1 MPNSSGEIW
10 IRTVGTNGCAGM
22 FDDGKTIICV
32 LFAYSFVLKIPEF
45 LLIFARMK
53 TLTTHIQNHCV
64 IVLCIFCLFACSG
77 EDARMEERLRKIQ
90 AADKAFVVQES
101 TAEIDSIVHYFEKHP
116 SKELLPLS
124 YYYAGRIYSDLEDA
138 PQAME
143 YFQKTLECEPD
154 DSLAALAHSQMG
166 SLLLLQRMVTASMEH
181 VRAAYHYDVQQ
192 ADTTGMIFDL
202 RDLGNAFRCTKD
214 EVDSCLNYY
223 EEALRLATEQ
233 GDTLMQEELK
243 GSIAVYL
250 IQTDSLQAAW
260 HLLRPLLENID
271 QRDASSAS
279 SLRSMAAEYYLKTGN
294 TDSACIYYEQ
304 LTQNGTLYAKQE
316 AYRQLAKHSLAKGD
330 LQRATEQLISY
341 EKYTDSIA
349 ITMQAD
355 ALTQADALFNYRL
368 REQENERLTKTMT
381 ETKTIAV
388 GAIGLLLLCGCAM
401 LFLYE
406 RNKRKQIAQL
416 LHTERMKEVQE
427 QQYKRSL
434 AYIEEN
440 EKKMKELEEQME
452 KTGQENT
459 QLRKTI
465 QKLTYANELASI
477 QMQEQQQADRLVK
490 TSSIYQRIQ
499 ILLNNKES
507 IGMNDEI
514 WKELEE
520 VVEQAYSGFLER
532 VEDLCPLNWQE
543 RNLCLLLKAGFSP
556 SSIAVLT
563 AHSKQSISST
573 RSRLYERT
581 FLRKGTPSQWDEFI
595 LSL

>member
-1 MPNSSGEIW
+1 
-10 IRTVGTNGCAGM
+10 
-22 FDDGKTIICV
+22 
-32 LFAYSFVLKIPEF
+32 
-45 LLIFARMK
+45 MK
-53 TLTTHIQNHCV
+53 TTYTHIQN
-64 IVLCIFCLFACSG
+64 ISWSILCLFCLYACSG

-90 AADKAFVVQES
+90 ATDKAFVVQES
-101 TAEIDSIVHYFEKHP
+101 TDEIDSIVHYFEKHP

-138 PQAME
+138 PQALD
-143 YFQKTLECEPD
+143 YFQKVLECEPQ

-166 SLLLLQRMVTASMEH
+166 SLLLRQRMVTASIEH
-181 VRAAYHYDVQQ
+181 VKAAYEYDVQQ

-202 RDLGNAFRCTKD
+202 RDMGNAFRCTED

-260 HLLRPLLENID
+260 QLLHPLLVDIN

-279 SLRSMAAEYYLKTGN
+279 TLRSIAAEYYLKTGN
-294 TDSACIYYEQ
+294 ADSACIYFEQ
-304 LTQNGTLYAKQE
+304 LTESGTLYAKQE

-330 LQRATEQLISY
+330 LQKAADLLLNY

-349 ITMQAD
+349 ITMQTE
-355 ALTQADALFNYRL
+355 ALSQADALFNYRL
-368 REQENERLTKTMT
+368 WERENQRLTKTMT
-381 ETKTIAV
+381 KTKTIAA
-388 GAIGLLLLCGCAM
+388 GAIGLLLLGGFTM
-401 LFLYE
+401 LFLHE
-406 RNKRKQIAQL
+406 RNKRKHIAQL
-416 LHTERMKEVQE
+416 LRMERMKEVQE

-434 AYIEEN
+434 AYMEEN

-452 KTGQENT
+452 KAGQENT

-465 QKLTYANELASI
+465 QKLKYANELASI
-477 QMQEQQQADRLVK
+477 QMQEHQQADKQVK
-490 TSSIYQRIQ
+490 SSSIYQRIQ
-499 ILLNNKES
+499 IRLNNKES

-520 VVEQAYSGFLER
+520 VVEQAYSGFLKR
-532 VEDLCPLNWQE
+532 IEDLCPLNWQE
-543 RNLCLLLKAGFSP
+543 RNLCLLLKAGFTP
-556 SSIAVLT
+556 SNIAILT

-581 FLRKGTPSQWDEFI
+581 FLEKGTSSQWDEFI
-595 LSL
+595 QSI

>member
-1 MPNSSGEIW
+1 
-10 IRTVGTNGCAGM
+10 
-22 FDDGKTIICV
+22 
-32 LFAYSFVLKIPEF
+32 
-45 LLIFARMK
+45 MK
-53 TLTTHIQNHCV
+53 TTYTHIQN
-64 IVLCIFCLFACSG
+64 ISWSILCLFCLYACSG

-101 TAEIDSIVHYFEKHP
+101 TDEIDSIVHYFEKHP

-138 PQAME
+138 PQALD
-143 YFQKTLECEPD
+143 YFQKVLECEPQ

-166 SLLLLQRMVTASMEH
+166 SLLLRQRMVTASIEH
-181 VRAAYHYDVQQ
+181 VQAAYEYDVQQ

-202 RDLGNAFRCTKD
+202 RDMGNAFRCTED

-233 GDTLMQEELK
+233 GDVLMQEELK

-250 IQTDSLQAAW
+250 IQTDSLQVAW
-260 HLLRPLLENID
+260 QLLHPLLVDIN

-279 SLRSMAAEYYLKTGN
+279 TLRSTAAEYYLKTGN
-294 TDSACIYYEQ
+294 TDSACIFFEQ
-304 LTQNGTLYAKQE
+304 LTESGTLYAKQE

-330 LQRATEQLISY
+330 LQKAADLLLNY

-349 ITMQAD
+349 ITMQTE
-355 ALTQADALFNYRL
+355 ALSQADALFNYRL
-368 REQENERLTKTMT
+368 WERENQRLMKTMT
-381 ETKTIAV
+381 KTKTIAA
-388 GAIGLLLLCGCAM
+388 GAIGLLLLSGFTM
-401 LFLYE
+401 LFLHE
-406 RNKRKQIAQL
+406 RNKRKHIAQL
-416 LHTERMKEVQE
+416 LRMERMKEVQE

-434 AYIEEN
+434 AFIEEN

-459 QLRKTI
+459 LLRKTI
-465 QKLTYANELASI
+465 QKLKYANELASI
-477 QMQEQQQADRLVK
+477 QMQEHQQADKQVK
-490 TSSIYQRIQ
+490 SSSIYQRIQ
-499 ILLNNKES
+499 IRLNNKES

-520 VVEQAYSGFLER
+520 VVEQAYNGFLKR
-532 VEDLCPLNWQE
+532 IEDLCPLNWQE

-556 SSIAVLT
+556 SNIAILT

-573 RSRLYERT
+573 RSRLYERS
-581 FLRKGTPSQWDEFI
+581 FLEKGTPSQWDEFI
-595 LSL
+595 LSI

>member
-1 MPNSSGEIW
+1 
-10 IRTVGTNGCAGM
+10 
-22 FDDGKTIICV
+22 
-32 LFAYSFVLKIPEF
+32 
-45 LLIFARMK
+45 MK
-53 TLTTHIQNHCV
+53 TTYTHIRN
-64 IVLCIFCLFACSG
+64 ISWSILCLFCLYACSG
-77 EDARMEERLRKIQ
+77 EDARMEERLRRIQ

-101 TAEIDSIVHYFEKHP
+101 TDEIDSIVHYFEKHP

-138 PQAME
+138 PQALD
-143 YFQKTLECEPD
+143 YFQKVLECEPQ

-166 SLLLLQRMVTASMEH
+166 SLLLRQRMVTASIEH
-181 VRAAYHYDVQQ
+181 VQAAYEYDVQQ

-202 RDLGNAFRCTKD
+202 RDMGNAFRCTED

-233 GDTLMQEELK
+233 GDALMQEELK

-260 HLLRPLLENID
+260 QLLHPLLVDIN

-279 SLRSMAAEYYLKTGN
+279 TLRSTAAEYYLKTGN
-294 TDSACIYYEQ
+294 TDSACIFFEQ
-304 LTQNGTLYAKQE
+304 LTESGTLYAKQE

-330 LQRATEQLISY
+330 LQKAADLLLNY

-349 ITMQAD
+349 ITMQTE
-355 ALTQADALFNYRL
+355 ALSQADALFNYRL
-368 REQENERLTKTMT
+368 WERENQRLMKTMT
-381 ETKTIAV
+381 KTKTIAA
-388 GAIGLLLLCGCAM
+388 GAIGLLLLSGFTM
-401 LFLYE
+401 LFLHE
-406 RNKRKQIAQL
+406 RNKRKHIAQL
-416 LHTERMKEVQE
+416 LRMERMKEVQE

-434 AYIEEN
+434 AFIEEN

-459 QLRKTI
+459 LLRKTI
-465 QKLTYANELASI
+465 QKLKYANELASI
-477 QMQEQQQADRLVK
+477 QMQEHQQADKQVK
-490 TSSIYQRIQ
+490 SSAIYQRIQ
-499 ILLNNKES
+499 IRLNNKES

-520 VVEQAYSGFLER
+520 VVEQAYSGFLKR
-532 VEDLCPLNWQE
+532 IEDLCPLNWQE
-543 RNLCLLLKAGFSP
+543 RNLCLLLKAGFTP
-556 SSIAVLT
+556 SNIAILT

-573 RSRLYERT
+573 RSRLYERS
-581 FLRKGTPSQWDEFI
+581 FLEKGTPSQWDEFI
-595 LSL
+595 LSI

>member
-1 MPNSSGEIW
+1 
-10 IRTVGTNGCAGM
+10 
-22 FDDGKTIICV
+22 
-32 LFAYSFVLKIPEF
+32 
-45 LLIFARMK
+45 MK
-53 TLTTHIQNHCV
+53 TTYTHIQN
-64 IVLCIFCLFACSG
+64 ISWSILCLFCLYACSG

-101 TAEIDSIVHYFEKHP
+101 TEEIDSIVHYFEKHP

-138 PQAME
+138 PQALD
-143 YFQKTLECEPD
+143 YFQKVLECEPQ

-166 SLLLLQRMVTASMEH
+166 SLLLRQRMVTASIEH
-181 VRAAYHYDVQQ
+181 VQAAYEYDVQQ

-202 RDLGNAFRCTKD
+202 RDMGNAFRCTED

-233 GDTLMQEELK
+233 GDALMQEELK

-260 HLLRPLLENID
+260 QLLHPLLVDIN

-279 SLRSMAAEYYLKTGN
+279 TLRSTAAEYYLKTGN
-294 TDSACIYYEQ
+294 TDSACIFFEQ
-304 LTQNGTLYAKQE
+304 LTESGTLYAKQE
-316 AYRQLAKHSLAKGD
+316 AYRQLAKHSLAKGNLQKAAD
-330 LQRATEQLISY
+330 LLLNY

-349 ITMQAD
+349 ITMQTE
-355 ALTQADALFNYRL
+355 ALSQADALFNYRL
-368 REQENERLTKTMT
+368 REQENDQLTKTLT
-381 ETKTIAV
+381 KTKTIATA
-388 GAIGLLLLCGCAM
+388 AIGLLLLSGFTM
-401 LFLYE
+401 LFLHE
-406 RNKRKQIAQL
+406 RNKRKHIAQL
-416 LHTERMKEVQE
+416 LRMERMKEVQE

-434 AYIEEN
+434 AFIEEN

-459 QLRKTI
+459 LLRKTI
-465 QKLTYANELASI
+465 QKLKYANELASI
-477 QMQEQQQADRLVK
+477 QILEHQQADKQVK
-490 TSSIYQRIQ
+490 SSSIYQRIQ
-499 ILLNNKES
+499 MRLNNKES

-520 VVEQAYSGFLER
+520 VVEQAYNGFLKR
-532 VEDLCPLNWQE
+532 IEDLCPLNWQE

-556 SSIAVLT
+556 SNIAILT

-573 RSRLYERT
+573 RSRLYERS
-581 FLRKGTPSQWDEFI
+581 FLEKGTPSQWDEFI
-595 LSL
+595 LSI

>member
-1 MPNSSGEIW
+1 
-10 IRTVGTNGCAGM
+10 
-22 FDDGKTIICV
+22 
-32 LFAYSFVLKIPEF
+32 
-45 LLIFARMK
+45 MK
-53 TLTTHIQNHCV
+53 TTYTHIQN
-64 IVLCIFCLFACSG
+64 ISWSVLCLFCLYSCSG

-90 AADKAFVVQES
+90 TADKAFVVQES
-101 TAEIDSIVHYFEKHP
+101 TDEIDSIVNYFEKHP

-138 PQAME
+138 PQALD
-143 YFQKTLECEPD
+143 YFQKVLECEPQ

-166 SLLLLQRMVTASMEH
+166 SLLLRQRMVTASIEH
-181 VRAAYHYDVQQ
+181 VQAAYEYDVQQ

-202 RDLGNAFRCTKD
+202 RDMGNAFRCTED
-214 EVDSCLNYY
+214 EVDSCLTYY

-233 GDTLMQEELK
+233 GDALMQEELK

-260 HLLRPLLENID
+260 QLLHPLLVDIN

-279 SLRSMAAEYYLKTGN
+279 TLRSTAAEYYLKTGD
-294 TDSACIYYEQ
+294 TDSACIFFEQ
-304 LTQNGTLYAKQE
+304 LTESGTLYAKQE

-330 LQRATEQLISY
+330 LQKAAELLLNY

-349 ITMQAD
+349 ITMQTE
-355 ALTQADALFNYRL
+355 ALSQADALFSYRL
-368 REQENERLTKTMT
+368 WERENQRLMKTMT
-381 ETKTIAV
+381 KTKTIAA
-388 GAIGLLLLCGCAM
+388 GAIGLLLLGGFTM
-401 LFLYE
+401 LFLHE
-406 RNKRKQIAQL
+406 RNKRKHIAQL
-416 LHTERMKEVQE
+416 LRMERMKEVQE

-434 AYIEEN
+434 AFIEEN

-459 QLRKTI
+459 LLRKTI
-465 QKLTYANELASI
+465 QKLKYANELASI
-477 QMQEQQQADRLVK
+477 QMQEHQQADKQVK
-490 TSSIYQRIQ
+490 SSSIYQRIQ
-499 ILLNNKES
+499 IRLNNKES

-520 VVEQAYSGFLER
+520 VVEQAYSGFLKR
-532 VEDLCPLNWQE
+532 IEDLCPLNWQE
-543 RNLCLLLKAGFSP
+543 RNLCLLLKAGFTP
-556 SSIAVLT
+556 SNIAILT

-581 FLRKGTPSQWDEFI
+581 FLEKGTSSQWDEFI
-595 LSL
+595 QSI

>member
-1 MPNSSGEIW
+1 
-10 IRTVGTNGCAGM
+10 
-22 FDDGKTIICV
+22 
-32 LFAYSFVLKIPEF
+32 
-45 LLIFARMK
+45 MK
-53 TLTTHIQNHCV
+53 TTYTHIQN
-64 IVLCIFCLFACSG
+64 ISWSILCLFCLYACSG
-77 EDARMEERLRKIQ
+77 EDARMEERLRRIQ

-101 TAEIDSIVHYFEKHP
+101 TDEIDSIVHYFEKHP

-138 PQAME
+138 PQALD
-143 YFQKTLECEPD
+143 YFQKVLECEPQ

-166 SLLLLQRMVTASMEH
+166 SLLLRQRMVTASIEH
-181 VRAAYHYDVQQ
+181 VQAAYEYDVQQ

-202 RDLGNAFRCTKD
+202 RDMGNAFRCTED

-233 GDTLMQEELK
+233 GDALMQEELK

-260 HLLRPLLENID
+260 QLLHPLLVDIN

-279 SLRSMAAEYYLKTGN
+279 TLRSTAAEYYLKTGN
-294 TDSACIYYEQ
+294 TDSACIFFEQ
-304 LTQNGTLYAKQE
+304 LTESGTLYAKQE

-330 LQRATEQLISY
+330 LQKAADLLLNY

-349 ITMQAD
+349 ITMQTE
-355 ALTQADALFNYRL
+355 ALSQADALFNYRL
-368 REQENERLTKTMT
+368 WERENQRLMKTMT
-381 ETKTIAV
+381 KTKTIAA
-388 GAIGLLLLCGCAM
+388 GAIGLLLLSGFTM
-401 LFLYE
+401 LFLHE
-406 RNKRKQIAQL
+406 RNKRKHIAQL
-416 LHTERMKEVQE
+416 LRMERMKEVQE

-434 AYIEEN
+434 AYMEEN

-452 KTGQENT
+452 KAGQENT

-465 QKLTYANELASI
+465 QKLKYANELASI
-477 QMQEQQQADRLVK
+477 QMQEHQQADKQVK
-490 TSSIYQRIQ
+490 SSAIYQRIQ
-499 ILLNNKES
+499 IRLNNKES

-520 VVEQAYSGFLER
+520 VVEQAYSGFLKR
-532 VEDLCPLNWQE
+532 IEDLCPLNWQE
-543 RNLCLLLKAGFSP
+543 RNLCLLLKAGFTP
-556 SSIAVLT
+556 SNIAILT

-573 RSRLYERT
+573 RSRLYERS
-581 FLRKGTPSQWDEFI
+581 FLEKGTPSQWDEFI
-595 LSL
+595 LSI

>member
-1 MPNSSGEIW
+1 
-10 IRTVGTNGCAGM
+10 
-22 FDDGKTIICV
+22 
-32 LFAYSFVLKIPEF
+32 
-45 LLIFARMK
+45 MK
-53 TLTTHIQNHCV
+53 TTYTHIQN
-64 IVLCIFCLFACSG
+64 ISWSILCLFCLYACSG
-77 EDARMEERLRKIQ
+77 EDARMEERLRRIQ
-90 AADKAFVVQES
+90 TADKAFVVQES
-101 TAEIDSIVHYFEKHP
+101 TDEIDSIVNYFEKHP

-138 PQAME
+138 PLALD
-143 YFQKTLECEPD
+143 YFQKVLECEPQ

-166 SLLLLQRMVTASMEH
+166 SLLLRQRMVTASIEH
-181 VRAAYHYDVQQ
+181 VQAAYEYDVQQ

-202 RDLGNAFRCTKD
+202 RDIGNAFRCTED
-214 EVDSCLNYY
+214 EVDSCLTYY

-260 HLLRPLLENID
+260 QLLHPLLVDIN

-279 SLRSMAAEYYLKTGN
+279 TLRSTAAEYYLKTGN
-294 TDSACIYYEQ
+294 TDSACIFFEQ
-304 LTQNGTLYAKQE
+304 LTESGTLYAKQE

-330 LQRATEQLISY
+330 LQKAADLLLNY

-349 ITMQAD
+349 ITMQTE
-355 ALTQADALFNYRL
+355 ALSQADALFNYRL
-368 REQENERLTKTMT
+368 WERENQRLMKTMT
-381 ETKTIAV
+381 KTKTIAA
-388 GAIGLLLLCGCAM
+388 GAIGLLLLSGFTM
-401 LFLYE
+401 LFLHE
-406 RNKRKQIAQL
+406 RNKRKQIVQQL
-416 LHTERMKEVQE
+416 HMERMKEVQE

-434 AYIEEN
+434 IYIEEN

-459 QLRKTI
+459 LLRKTI
-465 QKLTYANELASI
+465 QKLKYANELASI
-477 QMQEQQQADRLVK
+477 QILEHQQADKQVK
-490 TSSIYQRIQ
+490 SSSIYQRIQ
-499 ILLNNKES
+499 MRLNNKES

-520 VVEQAYSGFLER
+520 VVEQAYSGFLKR
-532 VEDLCPLNWQE
+532 IEDLCPLNWQE
-543 RNLCLLLKAGFSP
+543 RNLCLLLKAGFTP
-556 SSIAVLT
+556 SNIAILT

-581 FLRKGTPSQWDEFI
+581 FLEKGTSSQWDEFI
-595 LSL
+595 QSI

>member
-1 MPNSSGEIW
+1 
-10 IRTVGTNGCAGM
+10 
-22 FDDGKTIICV
+22 
-32 LFAYSFVLKIPEF
+32 
-45 LLIFARMK
+45 MK
-53 TLTTHIQNHCV
+53 TTYTHIQN
-64 IVLCIFCLFACSG
+64 IFGSVLCLFCLYACSG

-101 TAEIDSIVHYFEKHP
+101 TDEIDSIVHYFEKHP

-138 PQAME
+138 PQALD
-143 YFQKTLECEPD
+143 YFQKVLECEPQ

-166 SLLLLQRMVTASMEH
+166 SLLLRQRMVTASIEH
-181 VRAAYHYDVQQ
+181 VQAAYEYDVQQ

-202 RDLGNAFRCTKD
+202 RDMGNAFRCTED

-233 GDTLMQEELK
+233 GDVLMQEELK

-250 IQTDSLQAAW
+250 IQTDSLQVAW
-260 HLLRPLLENID
+260 QLLHPLLVDIN

-279 SLRSMAAEYYLKTGN
+279 TLRSTAAEYYLKTGN
-294 TDSACIYYEQ
+294 TDSACIFFEQ
-304 LTQNGTLYAKQE
+304 LTESGTLYAKQE

-330 LQRATEQLISY
+330 LQKAANLLLNY

-349 ITMQAD
+349 ITMQTE
-355 ALTQADALFNYRL
+355 ALSQADALFNYRL
-368 REQENERLTKTMT
+368 WERENQRLTKTMT
-381 ETKTIAV
+381 KTKTIAA
-388 GAIGLLLLCGCAM
+388 GAIGLLLLSGFTM
-401 LFLYE
+401 LFLHE
-406 RNKRKQIAQL
+406 RNKRKHIAQL
-416 LHTERMKEVQE
+416 LRMERMKEVQE

-434 AYIEEN
+434 AYMEEN

-459 QLRKTI
+459 LLRKTI
-465 QKLTYANELASI
+465 QKLKYANELASI
-477 QMQEQQQADRLVK
+477 QMQEHQQADKQVK
-490 TSSIYQRIQ
+490 SSSIYQRIQ
-499 ILLNNKES
+499 IRLNNKES

-520 VVEQAYSGFLER
+520 VVEQAYSGFLKR
-532 VEDLCPLNWQE
+532 IEDLCPLNWQE

-556 SSIAVLT
+556 SNIAILT

-573 RSRLYERT
+573 RSRLYERS
-581 FLRKGTPSQWDEFI
+581 FLEKGTPSQWDEFI
-595 LSL
+595 LSI

>member
-1 MPNSSGEIW
+1 
-10 IRTVGTNGCAGM
+10 
-22 FDDGKTIICV
+22 
-32 LFAYSFVLKIPEF
+32 
-45 LLIFARMK
+45 MK
-53 TLTTHIQNHCV
+53 TTYTHIRN
-64 IVLCIFCLFACSG
+64 ISWSILCLFCLYACSG

-101 TAEIDSIVHYFEKHP
+101 TDEIDSIVHYFEKHP

-138 PQAME
+138 PQALD
-143 YFQKTLECEPD
+143 YFQKVLECEPQ

-166 SLLLLQRMVTASMEH
+166 SLLLRQRMVTASIEH
-181 VRAAYHYDVQQ
+181 VQAAYEYDVQQ

-202 RDLGNAFRCTKD
+202 RDMGNAFRCTED
-214 EVDSCLNYY
+214 EVDSCLTYY

-260 HLLRPLLENID
+260 QLLHPLLVDIN

-279 SLRSMAAEYYLKTGN
+279 TLRSIAAEYYLKTGN
-294 TDSACIYYEQ
+294 ADSACIYFEK
-304 LTQNGTLYAKQE
+304 LTESGTLYAKQE

-330 LQRATEQLISY
+330 LQKAADLLLNY

-349 ITMQAD
+349 ITMQTE
-355 ALTQADALFNYRL
+355 ALSQADALFNYRL
-368 REQENERLTKTMT
+368 RERENQRLMKTMT
-381 ETKTIAV
+381 KTKTIAA
-388 GAIGLLLLCGCAM
+388 GAIGLLLLSGFTM
-401 LFLYE
+401 LFLHE
-406 RNKRKQIAQL
+406 RNKRKQIAQQ
-416 LHTERMKEVQE
+416 LHMERMKEVQE

-434 AYIEEN
+434 AYMEEN

-452 KTGQENT
+452 KAGQENT

-465 QKLTYANELASI
+465 QKLKYANELASI
-477 QMQEQQQADRLVK
+477 QMQEHQQADKQVK
-490 TSSIYQRIQ
+490 SSSIYQRIQ
-499 ILLNNKES
+499 MRLNNKES

-520 VVEQAYSGFLER
+520 VVEQAYSGFLKR
-532 VEDLCPLNWQE
+532 IEDLCPLNWQE
-543 RNLCLLLKAGFSP
+543 RNLCLLLKAGFTP
-556 SSIAVLT
+556 SNIAILT

-581 FLRKGTPSQWDEFI
+581 FLEKGTSSQWDEFI
-595 LSL
+595 QSI

>member
-1 MPNSSGEIW
+1 
-10 IRTVGTNGCAGM
+10 
-22 FDDGKTIICV
+22 
-32 LFAYSFVLKIPEF
+32 
-45 LLIFARMK
+45 MK
-53 TLTTHIQNHCV
+53 TTYTHIQN
-64 IVLCIFCLFACSG
+64 ISWSILCLFCLYACSG

-101 TAEIDSIVHYFEKHP
+101 TDEIDSIVHYFEKHP
-116 SKELLPLS
+116 SNELLPLS

-138 PQAME
+138 PQALD
-143 YFQKTLECEPD
+143 YFQKVLECEPQ

-166 SLLLLQRMVTASMEH
+166 SLLLRQRMVTASIEH
-181 VRAAYHYDVQQ
+181 VQAAYEYDVQQ

-202 RDLGNAFRCTKD
+202 RDMGNAFRCTED

-233 GDTLMQEELK
+233 GDALMQEELK

-260 HLLRPLLENID
+260 QLLHPLLVDIN

-279 SLRSMAAEYYLKTGN
+279 TLRSTAAEYYLKTGN
-294 TDSACIYYEQ
+294 TDSSCIFFEQ
-304 LTQNGTLYAKQE
+304 LTESGTLYAKQE

-330 LQRATEQLISY
+330 LQKAADLLLNY

-349 ITMQAD
+349 ITMQTE
-355 ALTQADALFNYRL
+355 ALSQADALFNYRL
-368 REQENERLTKTMT
+368 WERENQRLMKTMT
-381 ETKTIAV
+381 KTKTIAA
-388 GAIGLLLLCGCAM
+388 GAIGLLLLSGFTM
-401 LFLYE
+401 LFLNE
-406 RNKRKQIAQL
+406 RNKRKQIVQQL
-416 LHTERMKEVQE
+416 HMERMKEVQE

-434 AYIEEN
+434 AYMEEN

-452 KTGQENT
+452 KAGQENT
-459 QLRKTI
+459 LLRKTI
-465 QKLTYANELASI
+465 QKLKYANELASI
-477 QMQEQQQADRLVK
+477 QMQEHQQADKQVK
-490 TSSIYQRIQ
+490 SSSIYQRIQ

-507 IGMNDEI
+507 IGINDEI

-520 VVEQAYSGFLER
+520 VVEQAYNGFLKR

-556 SSIAVLT
+556 SNIAILT

-573 RSRLYERT
+573 RSRLYERS
-581 FLRKGTPSQWDEFI
+581 FLEKGTPSQWDEFI
-595 LSL
+595 LSI

>member
-1 MPNSSGEIW
+1 
-10 IRTVGTNGCAGM
+10 
-22 FDDGKTIICV
+22 
-32 LFAYSFVLKIPEF
+32 
-45 LLIFARMK
+45 MK
-53 TLTTHIQNHCV
+53 TTYTHIQN
-64 IVLCIFCLFACSG
+64 ISWSILCLFCLYACSG

-101 TAEIDSIVHYFEKHP
+101 TDEIDSIVHYFEKHP

-138 PQAME
+138 PQALD
-143 YFQKTLECEPD
+143 YFQKVLECEPQ

-166 SLLLLQRMVTASMEH
+166 SLLLRQRMVTASIEH
-181 VRAAYHYDVQQ
+181 VQAAYEYDVQQ

-202 RDLGNAFRCTKD
+202 RDMGNAFRCTED

-223 EEALRLATEQ
+223 EEALRLATEK

-260 HLLRPLLENID
+260 QLLHPLLVDIN

-279 SLRSMAAEYYLKTGN
+279 TLRSIAAEYFLKTGN
-294 TDSACIYYEQ
+294 ADSACIYFEK
-304 LTQNGTLYAKQE
+304 LTESGTLYAKQE
-316 AYRQLAKHSLAKGD
+316 AYRQLAKHSLAKGNLQKAAD
-330 LQRATEQLISY
+330 LLHNY

-349 ITMQAD
+349 ITMQTE
-355 ALTQADALFNYRL
+355 ALSQADALFNYRL
-368 REQENERLTKTMT
+368 REQENQRLTKTMT
-381 ETKTIAV
+381 KTKTIAA
-388 GAIGLLLLCGCAM
+388 GAIGLLLLSGFTM
-401 LFLYE
+401 LFLHE
-406 RNKRKQIAQL
+406 RNKRKQIAQQ
-416 LHTERMKEVQE
+416 LHMERMQEVQE
-427 QQYKRSL
+427 QQYKRSF
-434 AYIEEN
+434 AYMDEN

-465 QKLTYANELASI
+465 QKLKYANELASI
-477 QMQEQQQADRLVK
+477 QMQEHQQADKQVK
-490 TSSIYQRIQ
+490 SSSIYQRIQ

-507 IGMNDEI
+507 IGMNDKI

-520 VVEQAYSGFLER
+520 VVEQAYSGFLKR
-532 VEDLCPLNWQE
+532 IEDLCPLNWQE
-543 RNLCLLLKAGFSP
+543 RNLCLLLKAGFTP
-556 SSIAVLT
+556 SNIAILT

-581 FLRKGTPSQWDEFI
+581 FLEKGTSSQWDEFI
-595 LSL
+595 QSI

>member
-1 MPNSSGEIW
+1 
-10 IRTVGTNGCAGM
+10 
-22 FDDGKTIICV
+22 
-32 LFAYSFVLKIPEF
+32 
-45 LLIFARMK
+45 MK
-53 TLTTHIQNHCV
+53 TTYTHIQN
-64 IVLCIFCLFACSG
+64 ISWSILCLFCLYACSG

-101 TAEIDSIVHYFEKHP
+101 TDEIDSIVHYFEKHP

-138 PQAME
+138 PQALD
-143 YFQKTLECEPD
+143 YFQKVLECEPQ

-166 SLLLLQRMVTASMEH
+166 SLLLRQRMVTASIEH
-181 VRAAYHYDVQQ
+181 VQAAYEYDVQQ

-202 RDLGNAFRCTKD
+202 RDMGNAFRCTED

-233 GDTLMQEELK
+233 GDALMQEELK

-260 HLLRPLLENID
+260 QLLHPLLVDIN

-279 SLRSMAAEYYLKTGN
+279 TLRSIAAEYYLKTGN
-294 TDSACIYYEQ
+294 TDSACIFFEQ
-304 LTQNGTLYAKQE
+304 LTESGTLYAKQE

-330 LQRATEQLISY
+330 LQKAADLLLNY

-349 ITMQAD
+349 ITMQTE
-355 ALTQADALFNYRL
+355 ALSQADALFNYRL
-368 REQENERLTKTMT
+368 WERENQRLMKTMT
-381 ETKTIAV
+381 KTKTIAA
-388 GAIGLLLLCGCAM
+388 GAIGLLLLSGFTM
-401 LFLYE
+401 LFLHE
-406 RNKRKQIAQL
+406 RNKRKHIAQL
-416 LHTERMKEVQE
+416 LRMERMKEVQE

-434 AYIEEN
+434 AYMEEN

-452 KTGQENT
+452 KAGQENT
-459 QLRKTI
+459 LLRKTI
-465 QKLTYANELASI
+465 QKLKYANELASI
-477 QMQEQQQADRLVK
+477 QILEHQQADKQVK
-490 TSSIYQRIQ
+490 SSSIYQRIQ
-499 ILLNNKES
+499 FLLNNKES

-520 VVEQAYSGFLER
+520 VVEQAYSGFLKR

-556 SSIAVLT
+556 SNIAILT

-573 RSRLYERT
+573 RSRLYERS
-581 FLRKGTPSQWDEFI
+581 FLEKGTPSQWDEFI
-595 LSL
+595 LSI

>member
-1 MPNSSGEIW
+1 
-10 IRTVGTNGCAGM
+10 
-22 FDDGKTIICV
+22 
-32 LFAYSFVLKIPEF
+32 
-45 LLIFARMK
+45 MK
-53 TLTTHIQNHCV
+53 TTYTHIQN
-64 IVLCIFCLFACSG
+64 ISWSILCLFCLYACSG

-101 TAEIDSIVHYFEKHP
+101 TDEIDSIVHYFEKHP

-138 PQAME
+138 PQALD
-143 YFQKTLECEPD
+143 YFQKVLECEPE

-166 SLLLLQRMVTASMEH
+166 SLLLRQRMVTASIEH
-181 VRAAYHYDVQQ
+181 VQAAYEYDVQQ

-202 RDLGNAFRCTKD
+202 RDMGNAFRCTED
-214 EVDSCLNYY
+214 EVDSCLTYY

-233 GDTLMQEELK
+233 GDALMQEELK

-260 HLLRPLLENID
+260 QLLHPLLVDIN

-279 SLRSMAAEYYLKTGN
+279 TLRSTAAEYYLKTGN
-294 TDSACIYYEQ
+294 ADSACIYFEK
-304 LTQNGTLYAKQE
+304 LTESGTLYAKQE

-330 LQRATEQLISY
+330 LQKAADLLLNY

-349 ITMQAD
+349 ITMQTE
-355 ALTQADALFNYRL
+355 ALSQADALFNYRL
-368 REQENERLTKTMT
+368 WERENQRLMKTMT
-381 ETKTIAV
+381 KTKTIAA
-388 GAIGLLLLCGCAM
+388 GAIGLLLLGGFTM
-401 LFLYE
+401 LFLHE
-406 RNKRKQIAQL
+406 RNKRKHIAQL
-416 LHTERMKEVQE
+416 LRMERMKEVQE

-434 AYIEEN
+434 AFIEEN

-459 QLRKTI
+459 LLRKTI
-465 QKLTYANELASI
+465 QKLKYANELASI
-477 QMQEQQQADRLVK
+477 QMQEHQQADKQVK
-490 TSSIYQRIQ
+490 SSAIYQRIQ
-499 ILLNNKES
+499 IRLNNKES

-520 VVEQAYSGFLER
+520 VVEQAYSGFLKR
-532 VEDLCPLNWQE
+532 IEDLCPLNWQE
-543 RNLCLLLKAGFSP
+543 RNLCLLLKAGFTP
-556 SSIAVLT
+556 SNIAILT

-581 FLRKGTPSQWDEFI
+581 FLEKGTSSQWDEFI
-595 LSL
+595 QSI

>member
-1 MPNSSGEIW
+1 
-10 IRTVGTNGCAGM
+10 
-22 FDDGKTIICV
+22 
-32 LFAYSFVLKIPEF
+32 
-45 LLIFARMK
+45 MK
-53 TLTTHIQNHCV
+53 TTYTHIQN
-64 IVLCIFCLFACSG
+64 ISWSILCLFCLYACSG

-101 TAEIDSIVHYFEKHP
+101 TDEIDSIVHYFEKHP

-138 PQAME
+138 PQALD
-143 YFQKTLECEPD
+143 YFQKVLECEPQ

-166 SLLLLQRMVTASMEH
+166 SLLLRQRMVTASIEH
-181 VRAAYHYDVQQ
+181 VQAAYEYDVQQ

-202 RDLGNAFRCTKD
+202 RDMGNAFRCTED

-233 GDTLMQEELK
+233 GDALMQEELK

-260 HLLRPLLENID
+260 QLLHPLLVDIN

-279 SLRSMAAEYYLKTGN
+279 TLRSTAAEYYLKTGN
-294 TDSACIYYEQ
+294 TDSACIFFEQ
-304 LTQNGTLYAKQE
+304 LTESGTLYAKQE

-330 LQRATEQLISY
+330 LQKAADLLLNY

-349 ITMQAD
+349 ITMQTE
-355 ALTQADALFNYRL
+355 ALSQADALFNYRL
-368 REQENERLTKTMT
+368 WERENQRLMKTMT
-381 ETKTIAV
+381 KTKTIAA
-388 GAIGLLLLCGCAM
+388 GAIGLLLLSGFTM
-401 LFLYE
+401 LFLHE
-406 RNKRKQIAQL
+406 RNKRKQIAQQ
-416 LHTERMKEVQE
+416 LHMERMKEVQE

-434 AYIEEN
+434 AYMEEN

-452 KTGQENT
+452 KAGQENT
-459 QLRKTI
+459 LLRKTI
-465 QKLTYANELASI
+465 QKLKYANELASI
-477 QMQEQQQADRLVK
+477 QMQEHQQADKQVK
-490 TSSIYQRIQ
+490 SSAIYQRIQ
-499 ILLNNKES
+499 IRLNNKES

-520 VVEQAYSGFLER
+520 VVEQAYSGFLKR
-532 VEDLCPLNWQE
+532 IEDLCPLNWQE

-556 SSIAVLT
+556 SNIAILT

-573 RSRLYERT
+573 RSRLYERS
-581 FLRKGTPSQWDEFI
+581 FLEKGTPSQWDEFI
-595 LSL
+595 LSI

>member
-1 MPNSSGEIW
+1 
-10 IRTVGTNGCAGM
+10 
-22 FDDGKTIICV
+22 
-32 LFAYSFVLKIPEF
+32 
-45 LLIFARMK
+45 MK
-53 TLTTHIQNHCV
+53 TTYTHIRN
-64 IVLCIFCLFACSG
+64 ISWSILCLFCLYACSG

-101 TAEIDSIVHYFEKHP
+101 TDEIDSIVHYFEKHP

-138 PQAME
+138 PQALD
-143 YFQKTLECEPD
+143 YFQKVLECEPQ

-166 SLLLLQRMVTASMEH
+166 SLLLRQRMVTASIEH
-181 VRAAYHYDVQQ
+181 VQAAYEYDVQQ

-202 RDLGNAFRCTKD
+202 RDMGNAFRCTED

-233 GDTLMQEELK
+233 GDALMQEELK

-260 HLLRPLLENID
+260 QLLHPLLVDIN

-279 SLRSMAAEYYLKTGN
+279 TLRSTAAEYYLKTGN
-294 TDSACIYYEQ
+294 TDSACIFFEQ
-304 LTQNGTLYAKQE
+304 LTESGTLYAKQE

-330 LQRATEQLISY
+330 LQKAADLLLNY

-349 ITMQAD
+349 ITMQTE
-355 ALTQADALFNYRL
+355 ALSQADALFNYRL
-368 REQENERLTKTMT
+368 RDQENDQLTKTLT
-381 ETKTIAV
+381 KTKTIATA
-388 GAIGLLLLCGCAM
+388 AIGLLLLSGFTM
-401 LFLYE
+401 LFLHE
-406 RNKRKQIAQL
+406 RNKRKHIAQL
-416 LHTERMKEVQE
+416 LRMERMKEVQE

-434 AYIEEN
+434 AYMEEN

-459 QLRKTI
+459 LLRKTI
-465 QKLTYANELASI
+465 QKLKYANELASI
-477 QMQEQQQADRLVK
+477 QMQEHQQADKQVK
-490 TSSIYQRIQ
+490 SSAIYQRIQ
-499 ILLNNKES
+499 IRLNNKES

-520 VVEQAYSGFLER
+520 VVEQAYNGFLKR

-556 SSIAVLT
+556 SNIAILT

-573 RSRLYERT
+573 RSRLYERS
-581 FLRKGTPSQWDEFI
+581 FLEKGTPSQWDEFI
-595 LSL
+595 LSI

>member
-1 MPNSSGEIW
+1 
-10 IRTVGTNGCAGM
+10 
-22 FDDGKTIICV
+22 
-32 LFAYSFVLKIPEF
+32 
-45 LLIFARMK
+45 MK
-53 TLTTHIQNHCV
+53 TTYTHIQN
-64 IVLCIFCLFACSG
+64 ISWSILCLFCLYACSG

-101 TAEIDSIVHYFEKHP
+101 TDEIDSIVHYFEKHP

-138 PQAME
+138 PQALD
-143 YFQKTLECEPD
+143 YFQKVLECEPQ

-166 SLLLLQRMVTASMEH
+166 SLLLRQRMVTASIEH
-181 VRAAYHYDVQQ
+181 VQAAYEYDVQQ

-202 RDLGNAFRCTKD
+202 RDMGNAFRCTED

-233 GDTLMQEELK
+233 GDALMQEELK

-260 HLLRPLLENID
+260 QLLHPLLVDIN

-279 SLRSMAAEYYLKTGN
+279 TLRSTAAEYYLKTGN
-294 TDSACIYYEQ
+294 TDSACIFFEQ
-304 LTQNGTLYAKQE
+304 LTESGTLYAKQE

-330 LQRATEQLISY
+330 LQKAADLLLNY

-349 ITMQAD
+349 ITMQTE
-355 ALTQADALFNYRL
+355 ALSQADALFNYRL
-368 REQENERLTKTMT
+368 WERENQRLMKTMT
-381 ETKTIAV
+381 KTKTIAA
-388 GAIGLLLLCGCAM
+388 GAIGLLLLSGFTM
-401 LFLYE
+401 LFLHE
-406 RNKRKQIAQL
+406 RNKRKHIAQL
-416 LHTERMKEVQE
+416 LRMERMKEVQE

-434 AYIEEN
+434 AYMEEN

-452 KTGQENT
+452 KAGQENT
-459 QLRKTI
+459 LLRKTI
-465 QKLTYANELASI
+465 QKLKYANELASI
-477 QMQEQQQADRLVK
+477 QMQEHQQADKQVK
-490 TSSIYQRIQ
+490 SSAIYQRIQ
-499 ILLNNKES
+499 IRLNNKES

-520 VVEQAYSGFLER
+520 VVEQAYNGFLKR

-556 SSIAVLT
+556 SNIAILT

-573 RSRLYERT
+573 RSRLYERS
-581 FLRKGTPSQWDEFI
+581 FLEKGTPSQWDEFI
-595 LSL
+595 LSI

>member
-1 MPNSSGEIW
+1 
-10 IRTVGTNGCAGM
+10 
-22 FDDGKTIICV
+22 
-32 LFAYSFVLKIPEF
+32 
-45 LLIFARMK
+45 MK
-53 TLTTHIQNHCV
+53 TTYTHIQN
-64 IVLCIFCLFACSG
+64 ISWSILCLFCLYACSG
-77 EDARMEERLRKIQ
+77 EDARMEERLRRIQ

-101 TAEIDSIVHYFEKHP
+101 TDEIDSIVHYFEKHP

-138 PQAME
+138 PQALD
-143 YFQKTLECEPD
+143 YFQKVLECEPQ

-166 SLLLLQRMVTASMEH
+166 SLLLRQRMVTASIEH
-181 VRAAYHYDVQQ
+181 VQAAYEYDVQQ

-202 RDLGNAFRCTKD
+202 RDMGNAFRCTED

-233 GDTLMQEELK
+233 GDALMQEELK

-260 HLLRPLLENID
+260 QLLHPLLVDIN

-279 SLRSMAAEYYLKTGN
+279 TLRSTAAEYYLKTGN
-294 TDSACIYYEQ
+294 TDSACIFFEQ
-304 LTQNGTLYAKQE
+304 LTESGTLYAKQE

-330 LQRATEQLISY
+330 LQKAADLLLNY

-349 ITMQAD
+349 ITMQTE
-355 ALTQADALFNYRL
+355 ALSQADALFNYRL
-368 REQENERLTKTMT
+368 WERENQRLMKTMT
-381 ETKTIAV
+381 KTKTIAA
-388 GAIGLLLLCGCAM
+388 GAIGLLLLSGFTM
-401 LFLYE
+401 LFLHE
-406 RNKRKQIAQL
+406 RNKRKHIAQL
-416 LHTERMKEVQE
+416 LRMERMKEVQE

-434 AYIEEN
+434 AYMEEN

-459 QLRKTI
+459 LLRKTI
-465 QKLTYANELASI
+465 QKLKYANELASI
-477 QMQEQQQADRLVK
+477 QMQEHQQADKQVK
-490 TSSIYQRIQ
+490 SSAIYQRIQ
-499 ILLNNKES
+499 IRLNNKES

-520 VVEQAYSGFLER
+520 VVEQAYSGFLKR
-532 VEDLCPLNWQE
+532 IEDLCPLNWQE
-543 RNLCLLLKAGFSP
+543 RNLCLLLKAGFTP
-556 SSIAVLT
+556 SNIAILT

-573 RSRLYERT
+573 RSRLYERS
-581 FLRKGTPSQWDEFI
+581 FLEKGTPSQWDEFI
-595 LSL
+595 LSI

>member
-1 MPNSSGEIW
+1 
-10 IRTVGTNGCAGM
+10 
-22 FDDGKTIICV
+22 
-32 LFAYSFVLKIPEF
+32 
-45 LLIFARMK
+45 MK
-53 TLTTHIQNHCV
+53 TTYTHIQN
-64 IVLCIFCLFACSG
+64 ISWSILCLFCLYACSG

-101 TAEIDSIVHYFEKHP
+101 TDEIDSIVHYFEKHP

-138 PQAME
+138 PQALD
-143 YFQKTLECEPD
+143 YFQKVLECEPQ

-166 SLLLLQRMVTASMEH
+166 SLLLRQRMVTASIEH
-181 VRAAYHYDVQQ
+181 VQAAYEYDVQQ

-202 RDLGNAFRCTKD
+202 RDMGNAFRCTED
-214 EVDSCLNYY
+214 EVDSCLTYY

-260 HLLRPLLENID
+260 QLLHPLLVDIN

-279 SLRSMAAEYYLKTGN
+279 TLRSIAAEYYLKTGN
-294 TDSACIYYEQ
+294 ADSACIYFEK
-304 LTQNGTLYAKQE
+304 LTESGTLYAKQE
-316 AYRQLAKHSLAKGD
+316 AYRQLAKHSLAKGNLQKAAD
-330 LQRATEQLISY
+330 LLHNY

-349 ITMQAD
+349 ITMQTE
-355 ALTQADALFNYRL
+355 ALSQADALFNYRL
-368 REQENERLTKTMT
+368 REQENQRLMKTMT
-381 ETKTIAV
+381 KTKTIAA
-388 GAIGLLLLCGCAM
+388 GAIGLLLLSGFTM
-401 LFLYE
+401 LFLHE
-406 RNKRKQIAQL
+406 RNKRKQIVQQL
-416 LHTERMKEVQE
+416 HMERMKEVQE

-434 AYIEEN
+434 AYMEEN

-452 KTGQENT
+452 KAGQENT

-465 QKLTYANELASI
+465 QKLKYANELASI
-477 QMQEQQQADRLVK
+477 QMQEHQQADKQVK
-490 TSSIYQRIQ
+490 SSSIYQRIQ

-507 IGMNDEI
+507 IGMNDKI

-520 VVEQAYSGFLER
+520 VVEQAHNGFLKR

-556 SSIAVLT
+556 SNIAILT

-581 FLRKGTPSQWDEFI
+581 FLEKGTPSQWDEFI
-595 LSL
+595 LSI

>member
-1 MPNSSGEIW
+1 
-10 IRTVGTNGCAGM
+10 
-22 FDDGKTIICV
+22 
-32 LFAYSFVLKIPEF
+32 
-45 LLIFARMK
+45 MK
-53 TLTTHIQNHCV
+53 TTYTHIQN
-64 IVLCIFCLFACSG
+64 IFWSVLCLFCLYACSG
-77 EDARMEERLRKIQ
+77 EDARMEERLRRIQ
-90 AADKAFVVQES
+90 TADKAFVVQES
-101 TAEIDSIVHYFEKHP
+101 TDEIDSIVNYFEKHP

-138 PQAME
+138 PQALD
-143 YFQKTLECEPD
+143 YFQKVLECEPQ

-166 SLLLLQRMVTASMEH
+166 SLLLRQRMVTASIEH
-181 VRAAYHYDVQQ
+181 VQAAYEYDVQQ

-202 RDLGNAFRCTKD
+202 RDMGNAFRCTED
-214 EVDSCLNYY
+214 EVDSCLTYY

-260 HLLRPLLENID
+260 QLLHPLLVDIN

-279 SLRSMAAEYYLKTGN
+279 TLRSIAAEYYLKTGN
-294 TDSACIYYEQ
+294 ADSACIYFEK
-304 LTQNGTLYAKQE
+304 LTESGTLYAKQE
-316 AYRQLAKHSLAKGD
+316 AYRQLAKHSLAKGNLQKAAD
-330 LQRATEQLISY
+330 LLHNY

-349 ITMQAD
+349 ITMQTE
-355 ALTQADALFNYRL
+355 ALSQADALFNYRL
-368 REQENERLTKTMT
+368 REQENQRLTKTMT
-381 ETKTIAV
+381 KTKTIAA
-388 GAIGLLLLCGCAM
+388 GAIGLLLLSGFTM
-401 LFLYE
+401 LFLHE
-406 RNKRKQIAQL
+406 RNKRKQIVQQL
-416 LHTERMKEVQE
+416 HMERMKEVQE

-434 AYIEEN
+434 AYMEEN

-459 QLRKTI
+459 LLRKTI
-465 QKLTYANELASI
+465 QKLKYANELASI
-477 QMQEQQQADRLVK
+477 QMQEHQQADKQVK
-490 TSSIYQRIQ
+490 SSSIYQRIQ
-499 ILLNNKES
+499 MRLNNKES

-514 WKELEE
+514 WNELEE
-520 VVEQAYSGFLER
+520 VVEQAYNGFLKR

-556 SSIAVLT
+556 SNIAILT

-581 FLRKGTPSQWDEFI
+581 FLEKGTSSQWDEFI
-595 LSL
+595 QSI

>member
-1 MPNSSGEIW
+1 M
-10 IRTVGTNGCAGM
+10 
-22 FDDGKTIICV
+22 
-32 LFAYSFVLKIPEF
+32 PEF

-53 TLTTHIQNHCV
+53 TANTNIQSFCWS
-64 IVLCIFCLFACSG
+64 VLCLLCLYACSG
-77 EDARMEERLRKIQ
+77 EDARMEERLRRIQ
-90 AADKAFVVQES
+90 VADKAFVMQES
-101 TAEIDSIVHYFEKHP
+101 TDEIDSIVHYFEKHP

-138 PQAME
+138 PQAMN
-143 YFQKTLECEPD
+143 YFQKVLESEPK

-166 SLLLLQRMVTASMEH
+166 SLLLRQRMVTAAMEH
-181 VRAAYHYDVQQ
+181 VQAAYQYDVQQ

-202 RDLGNAFRCTKD
+202 RDLGNTFRCTKD
-214 EVDSCLNYY
+214 EVDSCLTYY

-260 HLLRPLLENID
+260 KLLRPLLVGID

-279 SLRSMAAEYYLKTGN
+279 TLRSMAAEYYLKTGN
-294 TDSACIYYEQ
+294 ADSACIFFEQ
-304 LTQNGTLYAKQE
+304 LTESGTLYAKQE
-316 AYRQLAKHSLAKGD
+316 AYHQLAKHSLAKGD
-330 LQRATEQLISY
+330 LRRATELLRNY

-349 ITMQAD
+349 ITMQAE
-355 ALTQADALFNYRL
+355 ALSQADALFNYRL
-368 REQENERLTKTMT
+368 REQENQRLTKTMT
-381 ETKTIAV
+381 KTKTIATA
-388 GAIGLLLLCGCAM
+388 AIGLLLLCGFTM
-401 LFLYE
+401 LFLHE
-406 RNKRKQIAQL
+406 RNKRKRIAQQ
-416 LHTERMKEVQE
+416 LHIERMKELQE

-434 AYIEEN
+434 AYMEEN

-452 KTGQENT
+452 KAGQENT

-465 QKLTYANELASI
+465 QKLKYANELASI
-477 QMQEQQQADRLVK
+477 QMQEHQQADKQVK
-490 TSSIYQRIQ
+490 SSSIYQRIQ
-499 ILLNNKES
+499 IRLNNKES
-507 IGMNDEI
+507 IGMNDKI

-520 VVEQAYSGFLER
+520 VVEQAYNGFLKR

-543 RNLCLLLKAGFSP
+543 RNLCLLIKAGFSP
-556 SSIAVLT
+556 SNIAILT

-581 FLRKGTPSQWDEFI
+581 FIEKGTPSQWDEFI
-595 LSL
+595 LSI

>member
-1 MPNSSGEIW
+1 
-10 IRTVGTNGCAGM
+10 
-22 FDDGKTIICV
+22 
-32 LFAYSFVLKIPEF
+32 
-45 LLIFARMK
+45 MK
-53 TLTTHIQNHCV
+53 TTYTHIQN
-64 IVLCIFCLFACSG
+64 ISWSILCLFCLYACSG

-101 TAEIDSIVHYFEKHP
+101 TDEIDSIVHYFEKHP

-138 PQAME
+138 PQALD
-143 YFQKTLECEPD
+143 YFQKVLECEPQ

-166 SLLLLQRMVTASMEH
+166 SLLLRQRMVTASIEH
-181 VRAAYHYDVQQ
+181 VQAAYEYDVQQ

-202 RDLGNAFRCTKD
+202 RDMGNAFRCTED

-233 GDTLMQEELK
+233 GDALMQEELK

-260 HLLRPLLENID
+260 QLLHPLLVDIN

-279 SLRSMAAEYYLKTGN
+279 TLRSIAAEYYLKTGN
-294 TDSACIYYEQ
+294 TDSACIFFEQ
-304 LTQNGTLYAKQE
+304 LTESGTLYAKQE

-330 LQRATEQLISY
+330 LQKAADLLLNY

-349 ITMQAD
+349 ITMQTE
-355 ALTQADALFNYRL
+355 ALSQADALFNYRL
-368 REQENERLTKTMT
+368 RERENQRLMKTMT
-381 ETKTIAV
+381 KTKTIAA
-388 GAIGLLLLCGCAM
+388 GAIGLLLLSGFTM
-401 LFLYE
+401 LFLHE
-406 RNKRKQIAQL
+406 RNKRKQIAQQ
-416 LHTERMKEVQE
+416 LHMERMKEVQE

-434 AYIEEN
+434 AYMEEN

-452 KTGQENT
+452 KAGQENT

-465 QKLTYANELASI
+465 QKLKYANELASI
-477 QMQEQQQADRLVK
+477 QMQEHQQADKQVK
-490 TSSIYQRIQ
+490 SSSIYQRIQ

-507 IGMNDEI
+507 IGMNDKI

-520 VVEQAYSGFLER
+520 VVEQAYNGFLKR

-543 RNLCLLLKAGFSP
+543 RNLCLLLKAGFTP
-556 SSIAVLT
+556 SNIAILT

-573 RSRLYERT
+573 RSRLYERS
-581 FLRKGTPSQWDEFI
+581 FLEKGTPSQWDEFI
-595 LSL
+595 LSI

>member
-1 MPNSSGEIW
+1 
-10 IRTVGTNGCAGM
+10 
-22 FDDGKTIICV
+22 
-32 LFAYSFVLKIPEF
+32 
-45 LLIFARMK
+45 MK
-53 TLTTHIQNHCV
+53 TTYTHIRN
-64 IVLCIFCLFACSG
+64 ISWSILCLFCLYACSG

-101 TAEIDSIVHYFEKHP
+101 TDEIDSIVHYFEKHP

-138 PQAME
+138 PQALD
-143 YFQKTLECEPD
+143 YFQKVLECEPQ

-166 SLLLLQRMVTASMEH
+166 SLLLRQRMVTASIEH
-181 VRAAYHYDVQQ
+181 VQAAYEYDVQQ

-202 RDLGNAFRCTKD
+202 RDMGNAFRCTED
-214 EVDSCLNYY
+214 EVDSCLTYY

-260 HLLRPLLENID
+260 QLLHPLLVDIN

-279 SLRSMAAEYYLKTGN
+279 TLRSIAAEYYLKTGN
-294 TDSACIYYEQ
+294 ADSACIYFEK
-304 LTQNGTLYAKQE
+304 LTESGTLYAKQE
-316 AYRQLAKHSLAKGD
+316 AYRQLAKHSLAKGNLQKAAD
-330 LQRATEQLISY
+330 LLHNY

-349 ITMQAD
+349 ITMQTE
-355 ALTQADALFNYRL
+355 ALSQADALFNYRL
-368 REQENERLTKTMT
+368 REQENQRLTKTMT
-381 ETKTIAV
+381 KTKTIAA
-388 GAIGLLLLCGCAM
+388 GAIGLLLLSGFTM
-401 LFLYE
+401 LFLHE
-406 RNKRKQIAQL
+406 RNKRKQIVQQL
-416 LHTERMKEVQE
+416 HMERMKEVQE

-434 AYIEEN
+434 AYMEEN

-452 KTGQENT
+452 KAGQENT

-465 QKLTYANELASI
+465 QKLKYANELASI
-477 QMQEQQQADRLVK
+477 QMQEHQQADKQVK
-490 TSSIYQRIQ
+490 SSSIYQRIQ

-507 IGMNDEI
+507 IGMNDKI

-520 VVEQAYSGFLER
+520 VVEQAHNGFLKR

-556 SSIAVLT
+556 SNIAILT

-581 FLRKGTPSQWDEFI
+581 FIEKGTPSQWDEFI
-595 LSL
+595 LSI

>member
-1 MPNSSGEIW
+1 
-10 IRTVGTNGCAGM
+10 
-22 FDDGKTIICV
+22 
-32 LFAYSFVLKIPEF
+32 
-45 LLIFARMK
+45 MK
-53 TLTTHIQNHCV
+53 TTYTHIQN
-64 IVLCIFCLFACSG
+64 ISWSILCLFCLYACSG

-101 TAEIDSIVHYFEKHP
+101 TDEIDSIVHYFEKHP

-138 PQAME
+138 PQALD
-143 YFQKTLECEPD
+143 YFQKVLECEPQ

-166 SLLLLQRMVTASMEH
+166 SLLLRQRMVTASIEH
-181 VRAAYHYDVQQ
+181 VQAAYEYDVQQ

-202 RDLGNAFRCTKD
+202 RDMGNAFRCTED
-214 EVDSCLNYY
+214 EVDSCLTYY

-260 HLLRPLLENID
+260 QLLHPLLVDIN

-279 SLRSMAAEYYLKTGN
+279 TLRSIAAEYYLKTGN
-294 TDSACIYYEQ
+294 TDSACIFFEQ
-304 LTQNGTLYAKQE
+304 LTESGTLYAKQE
-316 AYRQLAKHSLAKGD
+316 AYRQLAKHSLAKGNLQKAAD
-330 LQRATEQLISY
+330 LLLNY

-349 ITMQAD
+349 ITMQTE
-355 ALTQADALFNYRL
+355 ALSQADALFNYRL
-368 REQENERLTKTMT
+368 RERENQRLMKTMT
-381 ETKTIAV
+381 KTNTIAA
-388 GAIGLLLLCGCAM
+388 GAIGLLLLSGFTM
-401 LFLYE
+401 LFLHE
-406 RNKRKQIAQL
+406 RNKRKQIVQQL
-416 LHTERMKEVQE
+416 HMERMKEVQE

-434 AYIEEN
+434 AYMEEN

-459 QLRKTI
+459 LLRKTI
-465 QKLTYANELASI
+465 QKLKYANELASI
-477 QMQEQQQADRLVK
+477 QILEHQQADKQVK
-490 TSSIYQRIQ
+490 SSSIYQRIQ
-499 ILLNNKES
+499 MRLNNKES

-520 VVEQAYSGFLER
+520 VVEQAYNGFLKR

-556 SSIAVLT
+556 SNIAILT

-573 RSRLYERT
+573 RSRLYERS
-581 FLRKGTPSQWDEFI
+581 FLEKGTPSQWDEFI
-595 LSL
+595 LSI

>member
-1 MPNSSGEIW
+1 
-10 IRTVGTNGCAGM
+10 
-22 FDDGKTIICV
+22 
-32 LFAYSFVLKIPEF
+32 
-45 LLIFARMK
+45 MK
-53 TLTTHIQNHCV
+53 TTYTHIQN
-64 IVLCIFCLFACSG
+64 ISWSILCLFCLYACSG

-101 TAEIDSIVHYFEKHP
+101 TDEIDSIVHYFEKHP

-138 PQAME
+138 PQALD
-143 YFQKTLECEPD
+143 YFQKVLESEPE

-166 SLLLLQRMVTASMEH
+166 SLLLRQRMVTASIEH
-181 VRAAYHYDVQQ
+181 VQAAYEYDVQQ

-202 RDLGNAFRCTKD
+202 RDMGNAFRCTED

-233 GDTLMQEELK
+233 GDALMQEELK

-260 HLLRPLLENID
+260 QLLHPLLVDIN

-279 SLRSMAAEYYLKTGN
+279 TLRSTAAEYYLKTGN
-294 TDSACIYYEQ
+294 TDSACIFFEQ
-304 LTQNGTLYAKQE
+304 LTESGTLYAKQE

-330 LQRATEQLISY
+330 LQKAADLLLNY

-349 ITMQAD
+349 ITMQTE
-355 ALTQADALFNYRL
+355 ALSQADALFNYRL
-368 REQENERLTKTMT
+368 RERENQRLMKTMT
-381 ETKTIAV
+381 KTKTIAA
-388 GAIGLLLLCGCAM
+388 GAIGLLLLSGFTM
-401 LFLYE
+401 LFLNE
-406 RNKRKQIAQL
+406 RNKRKQIVQQL
-416 LHTERMKEVQE
+416 HMERMKEVQE

-434 AYIEEN
+434 AYMEEN

-459 QLRKTI
+459 LLRKTI
-465 QKLTYANELASI
+465 QKLKYANELASI
-477 QMQEQQQADRLVK
+477 QMQEHQQADKQVK
-490 TSSIYQRIQ
+490 SSSIYQRIQ

-507 IGMNDEI
+507 IGINDEI

-520 VVEQAYSGFLER
+520 VVEQAYNGFLKR

-556 SSIAVLT
+556 SNIAILT

-573 RSRLYERT
+573 RSRLYERS
-581 FLRKGTPSQWDEFI
+581 FLEKGTPSQWDEFI
-595 LSL
+595 LSI

>member
-1 MPNSSGEIW
+1 
-10 IRTVGTNGCAGM
+10 
-22 FDDGKTIICV
+22 
-32 LFAYSFVLKIPEF
+32 
-45 LLIFARMK
+45 MK
-53 TLTTHIQNHCV
+53 TTYTHIRN
-64 IVLCIFCLFACSG
+64 ISWSVLCLFCLYACSG

-101 TAEIDSIVHYFEKHP
+101 TDEIDSIVHYFEKHP

-138 PQAME
+138 PQALD
-143 YFQKTLECEPD
+143 YFQKVLECEPQ

-166 SLLLLQRMVTASMEH
+166 SLLLRQRMVTASIEH
-181 VRAAYHYDVQQ
+181 VQAAYEYDVQQ

-202 RDLGNAFRCTKD
+202 RDMGNAFRCTED
-214 EVDSCLNYY
+214 EVDSCLTYY

-260 HLLRPLLENID
+260 QLLHPLLVDIN

-279 SLRSMAAEYYLKTGN
+279 TLRSIAAEYYLKTGN
-294 TDSACIYYEQ
+294 ADSACIYFEK
-304 LTQNGTLYAKQE
+304 LTESGTLYAKQE
-316 AYRQLAKHSLAKGD
+316 AYRQLAKHSLAKGNLQKAAD
-330 LQRATEQLISY
+330 LLHNY

-349 ITMQAD
+349 ITMQTE
-355 ALTQADALFNYRL
+355 ALSQADALFNYRL
-368 REQENERLTKTMT
+368 REQENQRLTKTMT
-381 ETKTIAV
+381 KTKTIAA
-388 GAIGLLLLCGCAM
+388 GAIGLLLLSGFTM
-401 LFLYE
+401 LFLHE
-406 RNKRKQIAQL
+406 RNKRKQIVQQL
-416 LHTERMKEVQE
+416 HMERMKEVQE

-434 AYIEEN
+434 AYMEEN

-452 KTGQENT
+452 KAGQENT

-465 QKLTYANELASI
+465 QKLKYANELASI
-477 QMQEQQQADRLVK
+477 QMQEHQQADKQVK
-490 TSSIYQRIQ
+490 SSSIYQRIQ

-507 IGMNDEI
+507 IGMNDKI

-520 VVEQAYSGFLER
+520 VVEQAHNGFLKR

-556 SSIAVLT
+556 SNIAILT

-581 FLRKGTPSQWDEFI
+581 FIEKGTPSQWDEFI
-595 LSL
+595 LSI

>member
-1 MPNSSGEIW
+1 
-10 IRTVGTNGCAGM
+10 
-22 FDDGKTIICV
+22 
-32 LFAYSFVLKIPEF
+32 
-45 LLIFARMK
+45 MK
-53 TLTTHIQNHCV
+53 TTYTHIQN
-64 IVLCIFCLFACSG
+64 ISWSILCLFCLYACSG

-101 TAEIDSIVHYFEKHP
+101 TDEIDSIVHYFEKHP

-138 PQAME
+138 PQALD
-143 YFQKTLECEPD
+143 YFQKVLECEPQ

-166 SLLLLQRMVTASMEH
+166 SLLLRQRMVTASIEH
-181 VRAAYHYDVQQ
+181 VQAAYEYDVQQ

-202 RDLGNAFRCTKD
+202 RDMGNAFRCTED

-233 GDTLMQEELK
+233 GDALMQEELK

-260 HLLRPLLENID
+260 QLLHPLLVDIN

-279 SLRSMAAEYYLKTGN
+279 TLRSTAAEYYLKTGN
-294 TDSACIYYEQ
+294 TDSACIFFEQ
-304 LTQNGTLYAKQE
+304 LTESGTLYAKQE

-330 LQRATEQLISY
+330 LQKAADLLLNY

-349 ITMQAD
+349 ITMQTE
-355 ALTQADALFNYRL
+355 ALSQADALFNYRL
-368 REQENERLTKTMT
+368 WERENQRLMKTMT
-381 ETKTIAV
+381 KTKTIAA
-388 GAIGLLLLCGCAM
+388 GAIGLLLLSGFTM
-401 LFLYE
+401 LFLHE

-416 LHTERMKEVQE
+416 LRMERMKEVQE

-434 AYIEEN
+434 AYMEEN

-452 KTGQENT
+452 KAGQENT
-459 QLRKTI
+459 LLRKTI
-465 QKLTYANELASI
+465 QKLKYANELASI
-477 QMQEQQQADRLVK
+477 QMQEHQQADKQVK
-490 TSSIYQRIQ
+490 SSSIYQRIQ
-499 ILLNNKES
+499 FLLNNKES

-520 VVEQAYSGFLER
+520 VVEQAYNGFLKR

-556 SSIAVLT
+556 SNIAILT

-573 RSRLYERT
+573 RSRLYERS
-581 FLRKGTPSQWDEFI
+581 FLEKGTPSQWDEFI
-595 LSL
+595 LSI

>member
-1 MPNSSGEIW
+1 
-10 IRTVGTNGCAGM
+10 
-22 FDDGKTIICV
+22 
-32 LFAYSFVLKIPEF
+32 
-45 LLIFARMK
+45 MK
-53 TLTTHIQNHCV
+53 TTYTHIQN
-64 IVLCIFCLFACSG
+64 ISWSILCLFCLYACSG

-101 TAEIDSIVHYFEKHP
+101 TDEIDSIVHYFEKHP

-138 PQAME
+138 PQALD
-143 YFQKTLECEPD
+143 YFQKVLECEPQ

-166 SLLLLQRMVTASMEH
+166 SLLLRQRMVTASIEH
-181 VRAAYHYDVQQ
+181 VQAAYEYDVQQ

-202 RDLGNAFRCTKD
+202 RDMGNAFRCTED

-233 GDTLMQEELK
+233 GDALMQEELK

-260 HLLRPLLENID
+260 QLLHPLLVDIN

-279 SLRSMAAEYYLKTGN
+279 TLRSTAAEYYLKTGN
-294 TDSACIYYEQ
+294 TDSACIFFEQ
-304 LTQNGTLYAKQE
+304 LTESGTLYAKQE

-330 LQRATEQLISY
+330 LQKAADLLLNY

-349 ITMQAD
+349 ITMQTE
-355 ALTQADALFNYRL
+355 ALSQADALFNYRL
-368 REQENERLTKTMT
+368 WERENQRLMKTMT
-381 ETKTIAV
+381 KTKTIAA
-388 GAIGLLLLCGCAM
+388 GAIGLLLLGGFTM
-401 LFLYE
+401 LFLHE
-406 RNKRKQIAQL
+406 RNKRKHIAQL
-416 LHTERMKEVQE
+416 LRMERMKEVQE

-434 AYIEEN
+434 AFIEEN

-459 QLRKTI
+459 LLRKTI
-465 QKLTYANELASI
+465 QKLKYANELASI
-477 QMQEQQQADRLVK
+477 QMQEHQQADKQVK
-490 TSSIYQRIQ
+490 SSAIYQRIQ
-499 ILLNNKES
+499 IRLNNKES

-520 VVEQAYSGFLER
+520 VVEQAYSGFLKR
-532 VEDLCPLNWQE
+532 IEDLCPLNWQE
-543 RNLCLLLKAGFSP
+543 RNLCLLLKAGFTP
-556 SSIAVLT
+556 SNIAILT

-581 FLRKGTPSQWDEFI
+581 FLEKGTSSQWDEFI
-595 LSL
+595 QSI

>member
-1 MPNSSGEIW
+1 
-10 IRTVGTNGCAGM
+10 
-22 FDDGKTIICV
+22 
-32 LFAYSFVLKIPEF
+32 
-45 LLIFARMK
+45 MK
-53 TLTTHIQNHCV
+53 TTYTHIQN
-64 IVLCIFCLFACSG
+64 ISWSILCLFCLYACSG

-101 TAEIDSIVHYFEKHP
+101 TDEIDSIVHYFEKHP

-138 PQAME
+138 PQALD
-143 YFQKTLECEPD
+143 YFQKVLECEPQ

-166 SLLLLQRMVTASMEH
+166 SLLLRQRMVTASIEH
-181 VRAAYHYDVQQ
+181 VQAAYEYDVQQ

-202 RDLGNAFRCTKD
+202 RDMGNAFRCTED

-233 GDTLMQEELK
+233 GDALMQEELK

-260 HLLRPLLENID
+260 QLLHPLLVDIN

-279 SLRSMAAEYYLKTGN
+279 TLRSTAAEYYLKTGN
-294 TDSACIYYEQ
+294 TDSACIFFEQ
-304 LTQNGTLYAKQE
+304 LTESGTLYAKQE

-330 LQRATEQLISY
+330 LQKAADLLLNY

-349 ITMQAD
+349 ITMQTE
-355 ALTQADALFNYRL
+355 ALSQADALFNYRL
-368 REQENERLTKTMT
+368 WERENQRLMKTMT
-381 ETKTIAV
+381 KTKTIAA
-388 GAIGLLLLCGCAM
+388 GAIGLLLLSGFTM
-401 LFLYE
+401 LFLHE
-406 RNKRKQIAQL
+406 RNKRKQIVQQL
-416 LHTERMKEVQE
+416 HMERMKEVQE

-434 AYIEEN
+434 AFIEEN

-452 KTGQENT
+452 KAGQENT

-465 QKLTYANELASI
+465 QKLKYANELASI
-477 QMQEQQQADRLVK
+477 QMQEHQQADKQVK
-490 TSSIYQRIQ
+490 SSSIYQRIQ
-499 ILLNNKES
+499 IRLNNKES

-520 VVEQAYSGFLER
+520 VVEQAYSGFLKR
-532 VEDLCPLNWQE
+532 IEDHCPLNWQE
-543 RNLCLLLKAGFSP
+543 RNLCLLLKAGFTP
-556 SSIAVLT
+556 SNIAILT

-581 FLRKGTPSQWDEFI
+581 FLEKGTPSQWDEFI
-595 LSL
+595 LSI

>member
-1 MPNSSGEIW
+1 
-10 IRTVGTNGCAGM
+10 
-22 FDDGKTIICV
+22 
-32 LFAYSFVLKIPEF
+32 
-45 LLIFARMK
+45 MK
-53 TLTTHIQNHCV
+53 TTYTHIQN
-64 IVLCIFCLFACSG
+64 ISWSILCLFCLYACSG

-101 TAEIDSIVHYFEKHP
+101 TDEIDSIVHYFEKHP

-138 PQAME
+138 PQALD
-143 YFQKTLECEPD
+143 YFQKVLECEPQ

-166 SLLLLQRMVTASMEH
+166 SLLLRQRMVTASIEH
-181 VRAAYHYDVQQ
+181 VQAAYEYDVQQ

-202 RDLGNAFRCTKD
+202 RDMGNAFRCTED

-233 GDTLMQEELK
+233 GDALMQEELK

-260 HLLRPLLENID
+260 QLLHPLLVDVN

-279 SLRSMAAEYYLKTGN
+279 TLRSTAAEYYLKTGN
-294 TDSACIYYEQ
+294 TDSACIFFEQ
-304 LTQNGTLYAKQE
+304 LTESGTLYAKQE

-330 LQRATEQLISY
+330 LQKAADLLLNY

-349 ITMQAD
+349 ITMQTE
-355 ALTQADALFNYRL
+355 ALSQADALFNYRL
-368 REQENERLTKTMT
+368 RERENDQLTKTLT
-381 ETKTIAV
+381 KTKTIATA
-388 GAIGLLLLCGCAM
+388 AIGLLLLGGFTM
-401 LFLYE
+401 LFFHE
-406 RNKRKQIAQL
+406 RNKRKHIAQL
-416 LHTERMKEVQE
+416 LRMERMKEVQE

-434 AYIEEN
+434 AFIEEN

-459 QLRKTI
+459 LLRKTI
-465 QKLTYANELASI
+465 QKLKYANELASI
-477 QMQEQQQADRLVK
+477 QMQEHQQADKQVK
-490 TSSIYQRIQ
+490 SSAIYQRIQ
-499 ILLNNKES
+499 IRLNNKES

-520 VVEQAYSGFLER
+520 VVEQAYSGFLKR
-532 VEDLCPLNWQE
+532 IEDLCPLNWQE

-556 SSIAVLT
+556 SNIAILT

-581 FLRKGTPSQWDEFI
+581 FLEKGTSSQWDEFI
-595 LSL
+595 QSI

>member
-1 MPNSSGEIW
+1 
-10 IRTVGTNGCAGM
+10 
-22 FDDGKTIICV
+22 
-32 LFAYSFVLKIPEF
+32 
-45 LLIFARMK
+45 MK
-53 TLTTHIQNHCV
+53 TTYTHIQN
-64 IVLCIFCLFACSG
+64 ISWSILCLFCLYACSG

-101 TAEIDSIVHYFEKHP
+101 TDEIDSIVHSFEKHP

-138 PQAME
+138 PQALD
-143 YFQKTLECEPD
+143 YFQKVLECEPQ

-166 SLLLLQRMVTASMEH
+166 SLLLRQRMVTASIEH
-181 VRAAYHYDVQQ
+181 VQAAYEYDVQQ

-202 RDLGNAFRCTKD
+202 RDMGNAFRCTED

-233 GDTLMQEELK
+233 GDALMQEELK

-260 HLLRPLLENID
+260 QLLHPLLVDIN

-279 SLRSMAAEYYLKTGN
+279 TLRSTAAEYYLKTGN
-294 TDSACIYYEQ
+294 TDSACIFFEQ
-304 LTQNGTLYAKQE
+304 LTESGTLYAKQE

-330 LQRATEQLISY
+330 LQKAADLLLNY

-349 ITMQAD
+349 ITMQTE
-355 ALTQADALFNYRL
+355 ALSQADALFNYRL
-368 REQENERLTKTMT
+368 WERENQRLMKTMT
-381 ETKTIAV
+381 KTKTIAA
-388 GAIGLLLLCGCAM
+388 GAIGLLLLSGFTM
-401 LFLYE
+401 LFLHE
-406 RNKRKQIAQL
+406 RNKRKQIVQQL
-416 LHTERMKEVQE
+416 HMERMKEVQE

-434 AYIEEN
+434 AFIEEN

-452 KTGQENT
+452 KAGQENT

-465 QKLTYANELASI
+465 QKLKYANELASI
-477 QMQEQQQADRLVK
+477 QMQEHQQADKQVK
-490 TSSIYQRIQ
+490 SSSIYQRIQ
-499 ILLNNKES
+499 IRLNNKES

-520 VVEQAYSGFLER
+520 VVEQAYSGFLKR
-532 VEDLCPLNWQE
+532 IEDHCPLNWQE
-543 RNLCLLLKAGFSP
+543 RNLCLLLKAGFTP
-556 SSIAVLT
+556 SNIAILT

-581 FLRKGTPSQWDEFI
+581 FIEKGTPSQWDEFI
-595 LSL
+595 LSI

>member
-1 MPNSSGEIW
+1 
-10 IRTVGTNGCAGM
+10 
-22 FDDGKTIICV
+22 
-32 LFAYSFVLKIPEF
+32 
-45 LLIFARMK
+45 MK
-53 TLTTHIQNHCV
+53 TTYTHIQN
-64 IVLCIFCLFACSG
+64 ISWSILCLFCLYACSG

-101 TAEIDSIVHYFEKHP
+101 TDEIDSIVHYFEKHP

-138 PQAME
+138 PQALD
-143 YFQKTLECEPD
+143 YFQKVLECEPQ

-166 SLLLLQRMVTASMEH
+166 SLLLLQRMVTASIEH
-181 VRAAYHYDVQQ
+181 VQAAYEYDVQQ

-202 RDLGNAFRCTKD
+202 RDMGNAFRCTED
-214 EVDSCLNYY
+214 EVDSCLTYY

-260 HLLRPLLENID
+260 QLLHPLLVDIN

-279 SLRSMAAEYYLKTGN
+279 TLRSIAAEYYLKTGN
-294 TDSACIYYEQ
+294 ADSACIYFEK
-304 LTQNGTLYAKQE
+304 LTERGTLYAKQE
-316 AYRQLAKHSLAKGD
+316 AYRQLAKHSLAKGNLQKAAD
-330 LQRATEQLISY
+330 LLHNY

-349 ITMQAD
+349 ITMQTE
-355 ALTQADALFNYRL
+355 ALSQADALFNYRL
-368 REQENERLTKTMT
+368 REQENQRLTKTMT
-381 ETKTIAV
+381 KTKTIAA
-388 GAIGLLLLCGCAM
+388 GAIGLLLLSGFTM
-401 LFLYE
+401 LFLHE
-406 RNKRKQIAQL
+406 RNKRKQIVQQL
-416 LHTERMKEVQE
+416 HMERMKEVQE

-434 AYIEEN
+434 AYMEEN

-452 KTGQENT
+452 KAGQENT

-465 QKLTYANELASI
+465 QKLKYANELASI
-477 QMQEQQQADRLVK
+477 QMQEHQQADKQVK
-490 TSSIYQRIQ
+490 SSSIYQRIQ

-507 IGMNDEI
+507 IGMNDKI

-520 VVEQAYSGFLER
+520 VVEQAHNGFLKR

-543 RNLCLLLKAGFSP
+543 RNLCLLLKAGFTP
-556 SSIAVLT
+556 SNIAILT

-581 FLRKGTPSQWDEFI
+581 FIEKGTPSQWDEFI
-595 LSL
+595 LSI

>member
-1 MPNSSGEIW
+1 
-10 IRTVGTNGCAGM
+10 
-22 FDDGKTIICV
+22 
-32 LFAYSFVLKIPEF
+32 
-45 LLIFARMK
+45 MK
-53 TLTTHIQNHCV
+53 TTYTHIRN
-64 IVLCIFCLFACSG
+64 IFWSVLCLFCLYACSG
-77 EDARMEERLRKIQ
+77 EDARMEERLRRIQ

-101 TAEIDSIVHYFEKHP
+101 TDEIDSIVHYFEKHP

-138 PQAME
+138 PQALD
-143 YFQKTLECEPD
+143 YFQKVLECEPQ

-166 SLLLLQRMVTASMEH
+166 SLLLRQRMVTASIEH
-181 VRAAYHYDVQQ
+181 VQAAYEYDVQQ

-202 RDLGNAFRCTKD
+202 RDMGNAFRCTED

-233 GDTLMQEELK
+233 GDALMQEELK

-260 HLLRPLLENID
+260 QLLHPLLVDIN
-271 QRDASSAS
+271 QRDASSS
-279 SLRSMAAEYYLKTGN
+279 STLRSIAAEYYLKTGN
-294 TDSACIYYEQ
+294 ADSACIYFEK
-304 LTQNGTLYAKQE
+304 LTESGTLYAKQE

-330 LQRATEQLISY
+330 LQKAADLLLNY

-349 ITMQAD
+349 ITMQTE
-355 ALTQADALFNYRL
+355 ALSQADALFNYRL
-368 REQENERLTKTMT
+368 WERENQRLMKTMT
-381 ETKTIAV
+381 KTKTIAA
-388 GAIGLLLLCGCAM
+388 GAIGLLLLSGFTM
-401 LFLYE
+401 LFLHE
-406 RNKRKQIAQL
+406 RNKRKQIVQQL
-416 LHTERMKEVQE
+416 HMERMKEVQE

-434 AYIEEN
+434 AYMEEN

-452 KTGQENT
+452 KAGQENT

-465 QKLTYANELASI
+465 QKLKYANELASI
-477 QMQEQQQADRLVK
+477 QILEHQQADKQVK
-490 TSSIYQRIQ
+490 SSSIYQRIQ
-499 ILLNNKES
+499 MRLNNKES

-520 VVEQAYSGFLER
+520 VVEQAYSGFLKR
-532 VEDLCPLNWQE
+532 IEDLCPLNWQE

-556 SSIAVLT
+556 SNIAILT

-581 FLRKGTPSQWDEFI
+581 FLEKGTPSQWDEFI
-595 LSL
+595 LSI

>member
-1 MPNSSGEIW
+1 
-10 IRTVGTNGCAGM
+10 
-22 FDDGKTIICV
+22 
-32 LFAYSFVLKIPEF
+32 
-45 LLIFARMK
+45 MK
-53 TLTTHIQNHCV
+53 TTYTHIQN
-64 IVLCIFCLFACSG
+64 ISWSILCLFCLYACSG

-101 TAEIDSIVHYFEKHP
+101 TDEIDSIVHYFEKHP
-116 SKELLPLS
+116 SNELLPLS

-138 PQAME
+138 PQALD
-143 YFQKTLECEPD
+143 YFQKVLECEPQ

-166 SLLLLQRMVTASMEH
+166 SLLLRQRMVTASIEH
-181 VRAAYHYDVQQ
+181 VQAAYEYDVQQ

-202 RDLGNAFRCTKD
+202 RDMGNAFRCTED

-233 GDTLMQEELK
+233 GDALMQEELK

-260 HLLRPLLENID
+260 QLLHPLLVDIN

-279 SLRSMAAEYYLKTGN
+279 TLRSTAAEYYLKTGN
-294 TDSACIYYEQ
+294 TDSACIFFEQ
-304 LTQNGTLYAKQE
+304 LTESGTLYAKQE

-330 LQRATEQLISY
+330 LQKAADLLLNY

-349 ITMQAD
+349 ITMQTE
-355 ALTQADALFNYRL
+355 ALSQADALFNYRL
-368 REQENERLTKTMT
+368 WERENQRLMKTMT
-381 ETKTIAV
+381 KTKTIAA
-388 GAIGLLLLCGCAM
+388 GAIGLLLLSGFTM
-401 LFLYE
+401 LFLNE
-406 RNKRKQIAQL
+406 RNKRKQIVQQL
-416 LHTERMKEVQE
+416 HMERLKEVQE

-434 AYIEEN
+434 AYMEEN

-452 KTGQENT
+452 KAGQENT
-459 QLRKTI
+459 LLRKTI
-465 QKLTYANELASI
+465 QKLKYANELASI
-477 QMQEQQQADRLVK
+477 QMQEHQQADKQVK
-490 TSSIYQRIQ
+490 SSSIYQRIQ

-507 IGMNDEI
+507 IGINDEI

-520 VVEQAYSGFLER
+520 VVEQAYNGFLKR

-556 SSIAVLT
+556 SNIAILT

-573 RSRLYERT
+573 RSRLYERS
-581 FLRKGTPSQWDEFI
+581 FLEKGTPSQWDEFI
-595 LSL
+595 LSI